1 MAVHFTADDVKAIAV
16 LAQLELEQGEIDL
29 FARQLSEFLGYAT
42 DVLAVDT
49 TGVAPTAHVL
59 DRRDSDR
66 PDEVQASLDR
76 EAVLAAAPDPSF
88 DAGLFKV
95 PRVIG

>member
-1 MAVHFTADDVKAIAV
+1 MAVHFTADDVKAIAA
-16 LAQLELEQGEIDL
+16 LAKLELDPAEIDL

-42 DVLAVDT
+42 EVLAVDT
-49 TGVAPTAHVL
+49 TGVAPTAYVL
-59 DRRDSDR
+59 NRQDSDR
-66 PDEVQASLDR
+66 LDHVRPSLDR
-76 EAVLAAAPDPSF
+76 EAALAAAPDPSF

>member
-1 MAVHFTADDVKAIAV
+1 MPVLFTADDVKAIAA
-16 LAQLELEQGEIDL
+16 LAQLDLEPDEIDL

-42 DVLAVDT
+42 EVLAVDT
-49 TGVAPTAHVL
+49 AGVAPTAYVG
-59 DRRDSDR
+59 SSTTDR
-66 PDEVQASLDR
+66 PDEVRASLDR
-76 EAVLAAAPDPSF
+76 EAALAGAPDPAA